1 MTDQKETIIYSQ
13 EDIDANKGMGILA
26 YFIFFIPLL
35 VESSKNSPYAK
46 FHVNQGLLIVL
57 AGIAVNII
65 GSLTTVILIGFLI
78 LPVGGIAV
86 FVLWVMGLLNAIN
99 GVAKPLPLIGGITL
113 IK

>member
-1 MTDQKETIIYSQ
+1 MTENKETVVFTQ
-13 EDIDANKGMGILA
+13 EDIDANKSMGIVA

-57 AGIAVNII
+57 AAIAVNVI
-65 GSLTTVILIGFLI
+65 GTLTTIILIGFLI
-78 LPVGGIAV
+78 LPLGGIAV
-86 FVLWVMGLLNAIN
+86 FILWVIGLMNAIN
-99 GVAKPLPLIGGITL
+99 GVAKPLPFIGQFTL